1 MTWIGKILAIL
12 VMVMSLVW
20 MWFSVSAFATRTNWK
35 VQADMYKKA
44 YDEAKNA
51 RQSEFNIYQSEKDAI
66 ERQLAAAEARN
77 TSLSTQV
84 AELQNASKD
93 FIGSA
98 TKLTQAINDGDVR
111 AVEFQ
116 ARMQAALDEANKLR
130 SQNQELQKER
140 VQLIIAKDQAEKA
153 KQAAETLARQAEA
166 EKLLAERQ
174 NERLV
179 AEVADLRSSSTGTTS
194 SLLNRLEPQ
203 PAAVPEGLRGT
214 VTAVRD
220 EYVAI
225 NLGIDAGLTRGAV
238 LDIYRNTNGG
248 EYLGTVV
255 IDSVYPKEAVAIFK
269 PKDSRRSI
277 KQLRPEE
284 RPKVGDQVGKV
295 GSVGATP

>member
-1 MTWIGKILAIL
+1 
-12 VMVMSLVW
+12 
-20 MWFSVSAFATRTNWK
+20 
-35 VQADMYKKA
+35 
-44 YDEAKNA
+44 
-51 RQSEFNIYQSEKDAI
+51 
-66 ERQLAAAEARN
+66 
-77 TSLSTQV
+77 
-84 AELQNASKD
+84 
-93 FIGSA
+93 
-98 TKLTQAINDGDVR
+98 
-111 AVEFQ
+111 
-116 ARMQAALDEANKLR
+116 MQAAIDEANKLR
-130 SQNQELQKER
+130 SQNQELQKDR

-166 EKLLAERQ
+166 EKLIAERQ

-179 AEVADLRSSSTGTTS
+179 AQVADLRSSSTGSISPALSRT
-194 SLLNRLEPQ
+194 EQ
-203 PAAVPEGLRGT
+203 PAPVPEGLRGT

-225 NLGIDAGLTRGAV
+225 NLGIDAGLSRGAV

-248 EYLGTVV
+248 EYLGTIV

-269 PKDSRRSI
+269 PKDTRRSI

>member
-35 VQADMYKKA
+35 VQADTYKKA
-44 YDEAKNA
+44 YEEAKNA
-51 RQSEFNIYQSEKDAI
+51 RGSEFNIYQSEKDAL
-66 ERQLAAAEARN
+66 ERQLTASESRITGLN
-77 TSLSTQV
+77 TQV
-84 AELQNASKD
+84 AELQEANKGFIAS
-93 FIGSA
+93 A
-98 TKLTQAINDGDVR
+98 NKLTQVINDGDVA

-116 ARMQAALDEANKLR
+116 ARMQAAIDEANKLR
-130 SQNQELQKER
+130 SQNQELQKDR

-166 EKLLAERQ
+166 EKLIAERQ

-179 AEVADLRSSSTGTTS
+179 AQVADLRSSSTGSISPALSRT
-194 SLLNRLEPQ
+194 EQ
-203 PAAVPEGLRGT
+203 PAPVPEGLRGT

-225 NLGIDAGLTRGAV
+225 NLGIDAGLSRGAV

-248 EYLGTVV
+248 EYLGTIV

-269 PKDSRRSI
+269 PKDTRRSI

>member
-35 VQADMYKKA
+35 VQADIYKKA
-44 YDEAKNA
+44 YEEAKTA
-51 RQSEFNIYQSEKDAI
+51 RGSEFNIYQSEKDAL
-66 ERQLAAAEARN
+66 ERQLTAAESRITGLN
-77 TSLSTQV
+77 TQV
-84 AELQNASKD
+84 AELQEANKGFIAS
-93 FIGSA
+93 A
-98 TKLTQAINDGDVR
+98 NKLTQAINDGDVA

-116 ARMQAALDEANKLR
+116 ARMQAAIDEANKLR
-130 SQNQELQKER
+130 SQNQELQKDR

-166 EKLLAERQ
+166 EKLIAERQ

-179 AEVADLRSSSTGTTS
+179 AQVADLRSSSTGSISPALSRT
-194 SLLNRLEPQ
+194 EQ
-203 PAAVPEGLRGT
+203 PAPVPEGLRGT
-214 VTAVRD
+214 LTAVRD

-225 NLGIDAGLTRGAV
+225 NLGIDAGLSRGAV

-248 EYLGTVV
+248 EYLGTIV

-269 PKDSRRSI
+269 PKDTRRSI